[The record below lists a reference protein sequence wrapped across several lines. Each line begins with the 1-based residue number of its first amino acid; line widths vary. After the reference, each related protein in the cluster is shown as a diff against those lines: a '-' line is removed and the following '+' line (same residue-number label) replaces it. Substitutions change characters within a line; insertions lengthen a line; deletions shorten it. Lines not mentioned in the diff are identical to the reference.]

1 MTETITKDAL
11 PTSFGA
17 FNPVGHLM
25 VGLPNASHAKSF
37 AAALREAGWDDDALV
52 PFTPSESV
60 AEFEAL
66 TEDAGA
72 VAGFGYEITL
82 MRKYLA
88 LSREGCQWLLVRV
101 DDSEEA
107 TQVADVAR
115 VHGATLA
122 VHYRMLIIEEL
133 I

>member
-17 FNPVGHLM
+17 FNPIGNLM
-25 VGLPNASHAKSF
+25 VGLPNAAQAKSF
-37 AAALREAGWDDDALV
+37 AAALREAAWDNDALV
-52 PFTPSESV
+52 PFTPSESI

-72 VAGFGYEITL
+72 LAGFGYEITL

-88 LSREGCQWLLVRV
+88 LSREGYQWLLVRV

-107 TQVADVAR
+107 AQVADVAR

-122 VHYRMLIIEEL
+122 VHYRMIVEEL